1 MRRPGSLGVVI
12 PDDPVSESVVPAPPA
27 RRAIRRGHAP
37 VGARDNE
44 AFSEL
49 IAGAVLV
56 GLVALGGVY
65 FAFRPASGTVDGWF
79 LSLFNASNSGWFTH
93 VTSLRYPV
101 VVVVGAVVAAV
112 VTLPRDRPRA
122 AACLIGPPL
131 ALVASELVAKPLVGR
146 TLGGV
151 LSYPSGSTV
160 GAAALATAAVL
171 ATPARWR
178 KIAVVV
184 AGGYAVWMALAVV
197 ALRWHYPTD
206 ALAGLLFGTGMV
218 LAVDGLG
225 WQAASRWAGR
235 SRWPLTGPLRSRRVR
250 SPRSEAPEVARR
262 RASG

>member
-1 MRRPGSLGVVI
+1 MVI
-12 PDDPVSESVVPAPPA
+12 SDDPVSESVVPAPRA
-27 RRAIRRGHAP
+27 RRAVRRSQVRG
-37 VGARDNE
+37 GARDGARDKE
-44 AFSEL
+44 ATSEL

-93 VTSLRYPV
+93 VTSLRYPSWSSC
-101 VVVVGAVVAAV
+101 GAVAAAV

-131 ALVASELVAKPLVGR
+131 ALVASELVVKPLVGR

-184 AGGYAVWMALAVV
+184 AGGYAVWMAVAVV

-206 ALAGLLFGTGMV
+206 ALAGLLFGTGVV

-235 SRWPLTGPLRSRRVR
+235 TGGR
-250 SPRSEAPEVARR
+250 
-262 RASG
+262 